1 LRRGYAI
8 KKVPTSLEDYVKLSI
23 GLSSSKRGRLKVLR
37 RLKVLK
43 VPPSLNMF

>member
-1 LRRGYAI
+1 VI

-43 VPPSLNMF
+43 VPPSLSMF